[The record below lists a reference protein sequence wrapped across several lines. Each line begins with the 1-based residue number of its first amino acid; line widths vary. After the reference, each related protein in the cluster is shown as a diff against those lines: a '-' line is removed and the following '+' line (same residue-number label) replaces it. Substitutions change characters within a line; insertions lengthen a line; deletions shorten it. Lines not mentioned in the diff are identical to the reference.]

1 MNNILQANNLSKKY
15 TVNNLEKD
23 ILKNINLS
31 INKGEFVSV
40 MGPSGSGKSTLLY
53 NISGMDKM
61 SEGEVIFDGIKL
73 NELSE
78 TKQSEIRLNMM
89 GFIFQQNNLL
99 KNLGII
105 DNIILAGYIA
115 KTKTREEIN
124 QKAEKLMKKTGI
136 FDLAHNDITQ
146 VSGGQLQRAAI
157 CRALINDPVIL
168 FGDEPT
174 GALNSKA
181 ASNIMDILH
190 TINAEGTTVMLVTHD
205 IKVASQSERVIFML
219 DGVIKGDYKLSK
231 FDRTNDDIKKRES
244 ELSDWLLEMGF

>member
-1 MNNILQANNLSKKY
+1 MNEILQANNLCKKY
-15 TVNNLEKD
+15 TVNNIEKE
-23 ILKNINLS
+23 ILKNVNLTINE
-31 INKGEFVSV
+31 GEFVSV

-61 SEGEVIFDGIKL
+61 SEGEVVFDGIQL

-78 TKQSEIRLNMM
+78 SKQSEIRLNKM
-89 GFIFQQNNLL
+89 GFVFQQNNLL

-105 DNIILAGYIA
+105 DNIILSAYIA
-115 KTKTREEIN
+115 KNSPKEAIN
-124 QKAEKLMKKTGI
+124 KKAEDLMKKTGI

-146 VSGGQLQRAAI
+146 VSGGQLQRTAI
-157 CRALINDPVIL
+157 CRALINDPIIL

-190 TINAEGTTVMLVTHD
+190 SINEEGTTIMLVTHD

-219 DGVIKGDYKLSK
+219 DGIIKGEYKLSK
-231 FDRTNDDIKKRES
+231 FDKNKNNIKKRES
-244 ELSDWLLEMGF
+244 ELSKWLLEMGF

>member
-1 MNNILQANNLSKKY
+1 MNEILQANNLCKKY
-15 TVNNLEKD
+15 TVNNIEKD

-31 INKGEFVSV
+31 IYKGEFVTI

-61 SEGEVIFDGIKL
+61 SEGEVVFDGIQL

-78 TKQSEIRLNMM
+78 SKQSEIRLNKM
-89 GFIFQQNNLL
+89 GFVFQQNNLL

-105 DNIILAGYIA
+105 DNIILSAYIA
-115 KTKTREEIN
+115 KNSPREAIN
-124 QKAEKLMKKTGI
+124 KKAEDLMKKTDI

-146 VSGGQLQRAAI
+146 VSGGQLQRTAI
-157 CRALINDPVIL
+157 CRALINDPIIL

-190 TINAEGTTVMLVTHD
+190 SINEEGTTIMLVTHD

-219 DGVIKGDYKLSK
+219 DGIIKGEYKLSK
-231 FDRTNDDIKKRES
+231 FDKNKNNIKKRES
-244 ELSDWLLEMGF
+244 ELSKWLLEMGF